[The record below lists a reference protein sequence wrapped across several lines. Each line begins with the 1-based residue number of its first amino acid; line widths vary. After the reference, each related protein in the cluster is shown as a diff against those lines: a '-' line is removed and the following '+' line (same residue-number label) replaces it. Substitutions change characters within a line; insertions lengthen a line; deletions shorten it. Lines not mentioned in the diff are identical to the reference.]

1 MSRINLGDILDVF
14 LAVKPVID
22 KAVKNPAVSLEKK
35 DAPEISKDVAA
46 AVNEN
51 VAAAQHEVDQTI
63 KNLENKEP
71 WYQSRVILGTL
82 ITGILQLASFIGLQ
96 TDTIEPE
103 GVTNIVMQGVSFLG
117 AAFALYGRLVTNK
130 PLGE

>member
-1 MSRINLGDILDVF
+1 MSRIDLGDILDVIT
-14 LAVKPVID
+14 AVRPVINKAAKSD
-22 KAVKNPAVSLEKK
+22 KVSLQQK
-35 DAPEISKDVAA
+35 DAPGLTTDVAS
-46 AVNEN
+46 AVNDN
-51 VAAAQHEVDQTI
+51 VAVAQKEVDAVI